1 MLYTPSYISFRMQEL
16 LSHILKD
23 NSTTSGQNSDE
34 HVTHVS
40 YMYCIIEVHELIV
53 ICYPFS
59 SQFTAKRSGK

>member
-1 MLYTPSYISFRMQEL
+1 MPEL

-34 HVTHVS
+34 HVTHVL